1 MRKTRHPCQ
10 PNCPELVACLSRSVN
25 TPITITLC
33 SECQGF
39 VKLVRGLSLDGTHL
53 HKHAHLIGIQE
64 AYRTRI
70 PEMLLRA
77 NFAESICP
85 NATNI
90 LIVDQCID
98 CLTRLAAD

>member
-33 SECQGF
+33 EECQGF
-39 VKLVRGLSLDGTHL
+39 VKLIHGVPVGESYNKSTY
-53 HKHAHLIGIQE
+53 LIGIQE

>member
-1 MRKTRHPCQ
+1 
-10 PNCPELVACLSRSVN
+10 
-25 TPITITLC
+25 
-33 SECQGF
+33 
-39 VKLVRGLSLDGTHL
+39 
-53 HKHAHLIGIQE
+53 
-64 AYRTRI
+64 
-70 PEMLLRA
+70 MLLRA